1 MKVCACFQKR
11 VRAFDERLFR
21 IDWQA
26 GVDPR
31 FESAVERMHVFPTGF
46 SEFLRHT
53 GAGSFVR
60 SGAVR
65 YDRAVLWNFVEML
78 GEFVAGHANGAGQ
91 LRV

>member
-1 MKVCACFQKR
+1 LK
-11 VRAFDERLFR
+11 RLFR

-31 FESAVERMHVFPTGF
+31 FESTVKRMHVFPTGF
-46 SEFLRHT
+46 SEFLRHP

-65 YDRAVLWNFVEML
+65 YDCAVFWDFVEML
-78 GEFVAGHANGAGQ
+78 GEFIAGYANGVGQ
-91 LRV
+91 FRI